1 MKFTV
6 HAAKATDLASNIRL
20 LNNKLEEAASEI
32 GRIASE
38 IDSEGD
44 EILSEKGYG
53 KNLKEA
59 EMYLRAHYDNIDRI
73 ASALDWMVDKAYT
86 YEKDV
91 LKILSDKTVS

>member
-6 HAAKATDLASNIRL
+6 HAAKATDLASSIRL

-32 GRIASE
+32 DRIASE
-38 IDSEGD
+38 IDNEGD

-59 EMYLRAHYDNIDRI
+59 AMYLRAHYDNIDRV
-73 ASALDWMVDKAYT
+73 AAALDWMVEKANS
-86 YEKDV
+86 YENDV
-91 LKILSDKTVS
+91 HKILKDKTVS